1 MHSDTFLPRDD
12 MHSADYACRCK
23 MSVRPSVT
31 RRYSVETAKIS
42 SFFHRRV
49 YNVLVFHTKPSKRLY
64 FLKQLK
70 RAGVPQ
76 NQLLH
81 FYTAVTAHSSNT
93 LHGLASHHQPH
104 SGSAAIE
111 SIQKQAIH
119 IIYNIT
125 RGMSYPNVLFVAE
138 LESLQRNNQSR
149 SFFQDICKPTSCL
162 YHLIPPPRDTSVIT
176 RLRPTTPLPKPSLR
190 TKKYC
195 SLTLVFTR
203 A

>member
-81 FYTAVTAHSSNT
+81 FYTAVIRPVLEYAAP
-93 LHGLASHHQPH
+93 LWHHLINRTQ
-104 SGSAAIE
+104 AQQLE
-111 SIQKQAIH
+111 SIQKRAIH
-119 IIYNIT
+119 N
-125 RGMSYPNVLFVAE
+125 L
-138 LESLQRNNQSR
+138 
-149 SFFQDICKPTSCL
+149 
-162 YHLIPPPRDTSVIT
+162 
-176 RLRPTTPLPKPSLR
+176 
-190 TKKYC
+190 
-195 SLTLVFTR
+195 
-203 A
+203 